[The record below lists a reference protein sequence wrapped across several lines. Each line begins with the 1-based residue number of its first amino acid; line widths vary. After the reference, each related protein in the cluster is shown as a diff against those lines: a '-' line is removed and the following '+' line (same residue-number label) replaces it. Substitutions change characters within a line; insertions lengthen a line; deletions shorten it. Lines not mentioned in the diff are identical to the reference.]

1 MSSYCAFRLT
11 VNEPGHRGTL
21 HEFFP
26 TVVLDPPKARR
37 LLDAPTPSPRK
48 KALKNGRTNAP
59 VPFARPEAAK
69 SDLLRRIRPRGL
81 AVVHPPRRT
90 VTIPAAPGVR
100 ELRDVPLT
108 VEDLWQGSHGGPP
121 HVDDVPEEDC
131 CSICLQLVSHPV
143 L

>member
-1 MSSYCAFRLT
+1 MGFDRAFRLT
-11 VNEPGHRGTL
+11 VNVPGDRGTL
-21 HEFFP
+21 HQFFP

-37 LLDAPTPSPRK
+37 RLDAPMPLPRK
-48 KALKNGRTNAP
+48 QALKNGRTNAP

-69 SDLLRRIRPRGL
+69 SDLLRRVRPRGL

-90 VTIPAAPGVR
+90 VTIPATPGVR
-100 ELRDVPLT
+100 ESRDVPLT
-108 VEDLWQGSHGGPP
+108 VEELWQGSRVGPP